1 MSRVSRQ
8 ISPEASESQ
17 PAPSSVPSRVI
28 AVWGT
33 TGAPGRTTVAINLA
47 AELALTGQRAILID
61 ADSYGGSVAASL
73 GLIDE
78 ASGIAAA
85 CRLAGQDKLTEQEM
99 ARLIQRVELGTQNLA
114 VLTGITRPGRWPE
127 LATDRMTAVLKACR
141 QWFDVIVVDCGFN
154 LEMDEEI
161 ASDMFSPRRNMATH
175 AVLKAADLIL
185 AVSAADPVGISR
197 FIRAHQ
203 DLRELYPDHFST
215 ARIHTVLNRVRAGL
229 VGIGYDGQPA
239 AALERFAGITPV
251 AQLPFDDRALE
262 LAALK
267 REPLCLAALNSRIRK
282 AAVTLVNQ
290 IFEYQ
295 KA

>member
-1 MSRVSRQ
+1 MSAQVG
-8 ISPEASESQ
+8 A
-17 PAPSSVPSRVI
+17 VL
-28 AVWGT
+28 AVWGS

-47 AELALTGQRAILID
+47 AELALIGQRTLLID
-61 ADSYGGSVAASL
+61 ADTYGGTVAASL

-85 CRLAGQDKLTEQEM
+85 CRLASQEKLTEAEL
-99 ARLIQRVELGTQNLA
+99 ARLVQRVSLGSEHLS

-127 LATDRMTAVLKACR
+127 LATDRITAVLTASR
-141 QWFDVIVVDCGFN
+141 EWFDVVVVDCGFN

-175 AVLKAADLIL
+175 AVLKAADIIIEV
-185 AVSAADPVGISR
+185 AAADPIGISR

-203 DLRELYPDHFST
+203 DLRELYPEATLLT
-215 ARIHTVLNRVRAGL
+215 ALNRVRPGL

-251 AQLPFDDRALE
+251 AQTPHDDRALE
-262 LAALK
+262 LALLK
-267 REPLCLAALNSRIRK
+267 REPLCQAAPKSAVRK
-282 AAVTLVNQ
+282 ALTKLVGSP
-290 IFEYQ
+290 ELTEHH
-295 KA
+295 AHLLVGA